1 MCNFV
6 TLVVSH
12 LSRGMLCV
20 HFYEYGIKVRLRQ
33 SAWRSC
39 RWCLRSLFK
48 LDLVNYLSSN
58 QDQLL
63 MVSGP
68 RIRVAQQLKIVSI
81 ILKKDRKKR
90 WGICKMATSVH
101 TGKFLREKCNSHVV
115 PWGSYHDKP
124 KGKGYISVLSAPRF
138 NQISTKRQARRRS
151 TSLVVLL
158 TQECSKLFSDDFQ
171 FVDTIQMV
179 QQSVQSLAF
188 LFFKGS

>member
-6 TLVVSH
+6 ILIVSH
-12 LSRGMLCV
+12 LSRGMLFI

-33 SAWRSC
+33 SAWRGC

-63 MVSGP
+63 MVSWP
-68 RIRVAQQLKIVSI
+68 RIRIAQQLKIVSI
-81 ILKKDRKKR
+81 ILTNDRKKR
-90 WGICKMATSVH
+90 RGIYKMATSLH
-101 TGKFLREKCNSHVV
+101 TWIFLKEKCNIYVV
-115 PWGSYHDKP
+115 LWGSHHNKP
-124 KGKGYISVLSAPRF
+124 KGKGYISILSAPRF

-171 FVDTIQMV
+171 FVDTTQMV
-179 QQSVQSLAF
+179 HQSVQSLAF